1 MQTIES
7 FIEKE
12 TDNHPQS
19 LLLDFH
25 NKAEG
30 HERRIATY
38 LAENVRMATGIEV
51 SQSPDTQRRDYPTN
65 RHRDTYLPHAAHSIR
80 SHDLCIPRLASPV
93 G

>member
-1 MQTIES
+1 MESFPHTQTIES

-12 TDNHPQS
+12 TDRYPQS

-38 LAENVRMATGIEV
+38 LAENVRMATDLEV
-51 SQSPDTQRRDYPTN
+51 RQVHTEPT
-65 RHRDTYLPHAAHSIR
+65 T
-80 SHDLCIPRLASPV
+80 
-93 G
+93 